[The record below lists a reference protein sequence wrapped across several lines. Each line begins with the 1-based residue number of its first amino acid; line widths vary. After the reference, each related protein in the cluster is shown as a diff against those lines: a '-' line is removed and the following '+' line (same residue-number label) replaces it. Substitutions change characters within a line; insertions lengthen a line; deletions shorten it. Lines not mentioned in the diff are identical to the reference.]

1 VDVFF
6 DTIQGIIANSGFT
19 AMTWQQ
25 GVMILVS
32 FVLMYLAIAKKFEPL
47 LLLPIA
53 FGMFLA
59 NIPLS
64 GLYHPELFAGTNINY
79 GEVLHSGGLVD
90 ILYLGV
96 KLGIYP
102 PLIFLGVGAMTDF
115 GPLIANPKSFLL
127 GAAAQLGIFVTFL
140 GAMTLGTYFPEIFPF
155 GGAEAASIGIIG
167 GADGPTAI
175 YVTKT
180 LAPHLLGSI
189 AVAAYSYMALVPII
203 QPPIMKLLTTKK
215 ARQVVMKQLRPVS
228 RVEKIVFPIVV
239 TLVVS
244 LLVPDAAPLVGMLM
258 LGNLMRESGVVDR
271 IFKTAQNELMNII
284 TIFLGLSVGA
294 TAVGENFL
302 QPATLAIIAL
312 GLIAF
317 SLGTAGGVL
326 LGDLMYVLTK
336 GKVNPLIGSA
346 GVSAVPMAARVSQKV
361 GQAENPT
368 NFLLMHAMGPNVAG
382 VIGSAVAAGVM
393 LSIFK

>member
-1 VDVFF
+1 MDVFVE
-6 DTIQGIIANSGFT
+6 TIQGIIQDSGFM

-25 GVMILVS
+25 GVMILIS
-32 FVLMYLAIAKKFEPL
+32 FVLFFLAIAKKFEPL

-64 GLYHPELFAGTNINY
+64 EVYHPELFAGTTIDY
-79 GEVLHSGGLVD
+79 GQVLQKGGLVD

-127 GAAAQLGIFVTFL
+127 GAAAQLGIFTTFI
-140 GAMTLGTYFPEIFPF
+140 GAMALGMYFPDFFPF
-155 GGAEAASIGIIG
+155 GGPEAASIGIIG

-175 YVTKT
+175 FVTKS
-180 LAPHLLGSI
+180 LAPDLLPSI

-215 ARQVVMKQLRPVS
+215 QRSVVMKQLRPVS
-228 RVEKIVFPIVV
+228 KTEKIVFPIVT
-239 TLVVS
+239 TLIVS

-258 LGNLMRESGVVDR
+258 LGNLMRESGVVER
-271 IFKTAQNELMNII
+271 ISKTAQNELMNIV
-284 TIFLGLSVGA
+284 TIFLGVSVGA
-294 TAVGENFL
+294 TAVGDNFL
-302 QPATLAIIAL
+302 SPSTLAIIIL
-312 GLIAF
+312 GLLAF
-317 SLGTAGGVL
+317 CLGTAGGVL
-326 LGDLMYVLTK
+326 FGDLMYIFTK

-361 GQAENPT
+361 GQKENPR

-382 VIGSAVAAGVM
+382 VIGSTVAAGVL
-393 LSIFK
+393 LSVFG